1 MVTLK
6 AFPNVYCPTCRGV
19 QLARFEV
26 LKADAYIDHDSLDI
40 VCSQCRS
47 VIGSLH
53 ADKPNQNARW
63 KLGELADSIATPLAI
78 IPRLLRRGL
87 RRKRIGILTI
97 TGRRACKAASHS
109 RPGSAHQLSQAR

>member
-1 MVTLK
+1 MITLED
-6 AFPNVYCPTCRGV
+6 FPHVYYPTCRGV
-19 QLARFEV
+19 QPARFEV

-63 KLGELADSIATPLAI
+63 EAGGTHGLHHI
-78 IPRLLRRGL
+78 RLS
-87 RRKRIGILTI
+87 
-97 TGRRACKAASHS
+97 ASGGNA
-109 RPGSAHQLSQAR
+109 GSQQLQDQQVPDESFGD